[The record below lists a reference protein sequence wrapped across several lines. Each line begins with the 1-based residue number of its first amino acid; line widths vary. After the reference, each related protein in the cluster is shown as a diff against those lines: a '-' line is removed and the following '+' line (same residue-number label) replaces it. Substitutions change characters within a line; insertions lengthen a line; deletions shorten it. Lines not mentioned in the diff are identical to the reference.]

1 LLQTPADLFV
11 AKHKEIFPIIH
22 SPQIHIFTP
31 HQSESC
37 KTVQM
42 KIIPAIDLL
51 DGQVVRL
58 QKGDYAKKTIYNHLP
73 IDEAA
78 KFREAGFSHIHI
90 VDLNGAKSGQF
101 ENLPIIKTIIKE
113 LGLSVQTG
121 GGVRSRKDI
130 DLLLNAGL
138 KGVICSSMA
147 VKKPGEWIDAI
158 KDHPDEM
165 ILGLD
170 LKDGKMA
177 YGGWLETSDEPI
189 EEFLNPMIDAGLKTV
204 LSTDIARDGMLS
216 GPNVEMYNDLQKRFP
231 DLNWIA
237 SGGVSNLQDLVSLQS
252 HGLYGV
258 VVGKAYYEGHI
269 RLDEMATLSVD

>member
-1 LLQTPADLFV
+1 
-11 AKHKEIFPIIH
+11 
-22 SPQIHIFTP
+22 
-31 HQSESC
+31 
-37 KTVQM
+37 M

-58 QKGDYAKKTIYNHLP
+58 QKGDYAKKTIYNHQP

-78 KFREAGFSHIHI
+78 KFKQAGFSHIHI
-90 VDLNGAKSGQF
+90 VDLNGAKSGSF
-101 ENLPIIKTIIKE
+101 ENLPIIKTIINE

-130 DLLLNAGL
+130 ELLLDAGL
-138 KGVICSSMA
+138 SGVICSSMA
-147 VKKPGEWIDAI
+147 VKSPNEWKKAVEDY
-158 KDHPDEM
+158 PENM

-177 YGGWLETSDEPI
+177 YGGWLETSDKPI
-189 EEFLNPMIDAGLKTV
+189 EEFINPMIEAGLKTV

-216 GPNVEMYNDLQKRFP
+216 GPNIEMYKDLQNRFP

-237 SGGVSNLQDLVSLQS
+237 SGGVSNLQDLVELQVQN
-252 HGLYGV
+252 LNGV

-269 RLDEMATLSVD
+269 QLDEMARLNT

>member
-1 LLQTPADLFV
+1 MP
-11 AKHKEIFPIIH
+11 
-22 SPQIHIFTP
+22 
-31 HQSESC
+31 ESSTGFIN
-37 KTVQM
+37 KM

-73 IDEAA
+73 LDEAA
-78 KFREAGFSHIHI
+78 KFKQAGFDHIHV

-101 ENLPIIKTIIKE
+101 HNLPIIRTMIEE

-130 DLLLNAGL
+130 DLLLEAGL
-138 KGVICSSMA
+138 SGVICSSMA
-147 VKKPGEWIDAI
+147 VKKPEEWLGAI
-158 KDHPDEM
+158 KDHPDKM

-170 LKDGKMA
+170 LKEGKMA

-189 EEFLNPMIDAGLKTV
+189 EDFLNPMIDAGLKTV

-231 DLNWIA
+231 QLNWIA
-237 SGGVSNLQDLVSLQS
+237 SGGVSNLKDLVTLQNS
-252 HGLYGV
+252 NLYGV

-269 RLDEMATLSVD
+269 RLNEMAEISA